1 MKPGRKWWL
10 WSVAGL
16 VVVGV
21 GVGLLVAK
29 NGRGDGSK
37 KKNGKEGPT
46 AAPVE
51 VAEVR
56 RGEITTYL
64 ETTTTLEARN
74 SATLVA
80 SRTGQVRALMAE
92 EGRAVKK
99 GAVLAQLDDTEA
111 RLAVERAEVALK
123 SAERESERGRQLS
136 GQGFMSG
143 KDIDDLELKRRNAKV
158 TLDEARYNLSQ
169 TRLTAPF
176 SGQVTARM
184 INLGETVTSGRECFR
199 LEDFDPLLARLYF
212 PEREVAR
219 LKVGQAARLT
229 LDALPGREFEARV
242 ALVNPVVDR
251 ANGTVKVTLE
261 VRDPSRVLRPGNF
274 AKVQLRT
281 GSFNDAVFKFTP
293 EGKFITRIGGQG
305 DAAGQFRALQ
315 ALAVD
320 NQSRV
325 YVGDVKGIQV
335 FDAEGRYLGLIDV
348 DGSPSGI
355 VINDRNEIFVA
366 ARSQVLKYVLTPQ
379 P

>member
-281 GSFNDAVFKFTP
+281 GSFNDAVVLPRRAMLSEDGESYVFVARGDTVIKRT
-293 EGKFITRIGGQG
+293 ITVGAISGDTAQIIAGLAAGDSVVTVGQG
-305 DAAGQFRALQ
+305 
-315 ALAVD
+315 
-320 NQSRV
+320 
-325 YVGDVKGIQV
+325 
-335 FDAEGRYLGLIDV
+335 GLKQ
-348 DGSPSGI
+348 G
-355 VINDRNEIFVA
+355 
-366 ARSQVLKYVLTPQ
+366 ARIKPVRL
-379 P
+379 